1 VAGARLSSSI
11 VIPVGIRVLFSRFF
25 LIALTGTVPLT
36 DPTITDRFQTVPG
49 VSSIGKASVVSDT
62 PLARETR
69 WDVLIHRHASDWIRP
84 TTQSRSPSR
93 NRCRTTHNWYS
104 FPMAPSFDRE
114 TGMFRKACILIVV
127 AWMACLSGIG
137 NRAGLAVDPISSDE
151 IRWVQS
157 VDQAL
162 RLARSQQRP
171 VLIHFFGD
179 NCPPCKMLDKKA
191 FRDTGL
197 IQAMN
202 TELIAVR
209 INADEERDVA
219 RRYQVSRWPT
229 DVYLYPNG
237 DEIYRNISSQ
247 DPVAYAKTIDRVSQK
262 SRDWK
267 LEQPPTTSPSALAG
281 RFPSPSTSLIA
292 KTPLPATSQPMA
304 DVPASDTPT
313 KPSLASRFG
322 QWTKSLKGNKSQTTA
337 SSATPT
343 TTMDPGFYQPR
354 TPVAARGSGDIASSP
369 NARSAAAELATRLAA
384 EHAKPNSPPSMAP
397 VAAADAKLI
406 GARLANA
413 SVDRELLS
421 QPLPL
426 PSQPVPP
433 ASPNASGGPSHV
445 RLVSNP
451 KATSPDS
458 NQADSNQA
466 DSNQADSNQAD
477 SNQADSAPSTATATA
492 TLSTE
497 LRPPVAITPESTET
511 ASASPAT
518 APASAPSA
526 ISSAIPAAVKENVV
540 GIQVAIVKEIQDA
553 NTAETPAVIPSV
565 LSTPSAPAVATA
577 SLRIDPELALQGFCP
592 VKLHQAARQPAGQ
605 TAATAWVPGRPEFAI
620 RHRGRIYHCSSSEAR
635 ALLLESPDTWTPTL
649 SGCDLV
655 EYARSGKWV
664 DGNCQFGFVEQH
676 SGRIFLFASKS
687 NYDEFARNCDAYSK
701 MMGDPS
707 QTK

>member
-1 VAGARLSSSI
+1 MSGVQHFAG
-11 VIPVGIRVLFSRFF
+11 SRD
-25 LIALTGTVPLT
+25 ATGCPY
-36 DPTITDRFQTVPG
+36 
-49 VSSIGKASVVSDT
+49 
-62 PLARETR
+62 
-69 WDVLIHRHASDWIRP
+69 HRHASDWILP
-84 TTQSRSPSR
+84 TMPSR
-93 NRCRTTHNWYS
+93 FPLPKSLSRQWSS
-104 FPMAPSFDRE
+104 FPLAPSFDRE
-114 TGMFRKACILIVV
+114 TGMFRKACILILF
-127 AWMACLSGIG
+127 AWMACLSFIA
-137 NRAGLAVDPISSDE
+137 NRVGLAVDPISSDE

-191 FRDTGL
+191 FRDMGL

-247 DPVAYAKTIDRVSQK
+247 DPIAYAKIIDRVAQK

-267 LEQPPTTSPSALAG
+267 LEQPPTTSSSALAG
-281 RFPSPSTSLIA
+281 RHPPPSSSLIA

-322 QWTKSLKGNKSQTTA
+322 QWTKSLKGNKSQPTA

-343 TTMDPGFYQPR
+343 SAMDPGVYQPR

-369 NARSAAAELATRLAA
+369 PARSAAAELATRLAA
-384 EHAKPNSPPSMAP
+384 EQAKPSSPPSIGPA
-397 VAAADAKLI
+397 AAADAKLI

-413 SVDRELLS
+413 SVDRE
-421 QPLPL
+421 L

-451 KATSPDS
+451 KSTLPDS
-458 NQADSNQA
+458 IQADSI
-466 DSNQADSNQAD
+466 
-477 SNQADSAPSTATATA
+477 QADSAPSTATATA
-492 TLSTE
+492 TLNTE
-497 LRPPVAITPESTET
+497 LRAPVAVTPESTET

-518 APASAPSA
+518 AHASAPSA
-526 ISSAIPAAVKENVV
+526 IPSAIPSTVKETAL

-553 NTAETPAVIPSV
+553 NTTETPAVIPSV
-565 LSTPSAPAVATA
+565 RSTPSAPAVATA
-577 SLRIDPELALQGFCP
+577 SLQIDPELALQGFCP
-592 VKLHQAARQPAGQ
+592 VKLHQAARHPTGQ
-605 TAATAWVPGRPEFAI
+605 SAATAWVPGRPEFAI

-635 ALLLESPDTWTPTL
+635 ALLLQSPDTWTPTL

-707 QTK
+707 QPQ

>member
-1 VAGARLSSSI
+1 MSLANATRPIGFAPPRSRGFPPEVVVPR
-11 VIPVGIRVLFSRFF
+11 VGSL
-25 LIALTGTVPLT
+25 PL
-36 DPTITDRFQTVPG
+36 
-49 VSSIGKASVVSDT
+49 
-62 PLARETR
+62 
-69 WDVLIHRHASDWIRP
+69 
-84 TTQSRSPSR
+84 
-93 NRCRTTHNWYS
+93 
-104 FPMAPSFDRE
+104 APSFYRE
-114 TGMFRKACILIVV
+114 TGMFRKACTLIVV
-127 AWMACLSGIG
+127 AWMGCLSIG
-137 NRAGLAVDPISSDE
+137 LNRIGLAVDPISTEE

-191 FRDTGL
+191 FRDTSL

-209 INADEERDVA
+209 VNADEDRDVA
-219 RRYQVSRWPT
+219 SRYRVSRWPT

-247 DPVAYAKTIDRVSQK
+247 DPVAYAKTIERVSQK
-262 SRDWK
+262 CRDWK
-267 LEQPPTTSPSALAG
+267 LEQPTTSSPAALAG
-281 RFPSPSTSLIA
+281 RYPSPSLIA

-304 DVPASDTPT
+304 DVTANDSPA

-337 SSATPT
+337 SSAAPT
-343 TTMDPGFYQPR
+343 TAMDPGVYQPR

-369 NARSAAAELATRLAA
+369 PARSAAAELAARLAA
-384 EHAKPNSPPSMAP
+384 EHAKPSSPPFMAP

-413 SVDRELLS
+413 SVDREL
-421 QPLPL
+421 Q
-426 PSQPVPP
+426 SQPVPLQSHLDPP
-433 ASPNASGGPSHV
+433 ASPHALSGPSPV

-451 KATSPDS
+451 KSTLPDS
-458 NQADSNQA
+458 NQADSNQQ
-466 DSNQADSNQAD
+466 DSNQADSG
-477 SNQADSAPSTATATA
+477 QADSAPTTATATPN
-492 TLSTE
+492 TE
-497 LRPPVAITPESTET
+497 LRAPIAITSESTET

-518 APASAPSA
+518 AHAS
-526 ISSAIPAAVKENVV
+526 IPTSIPTAVKETAV
-540 GIQVAIVKEIQDA
+540 GIKVAIVKEIQDA
-553 NTAETPAVIPSV
+553 NTTETSAVIPSDR
-565 LSTPSAPAVATA
+565 STPSAPAGATA
-577 SLRIDPELALQGFCP
+577 SLRLDPELALQGFCP
-592 VKLHQAARQPAGQ
+592 VKLHQAARQPTGQ
-605 TAATAWVPGRPEFAI
+605 SAATAWVPGRPEFAI
-620 RHRGRIYHCSSSEAR
+620 RHRGRIYYCSSSEAR
-635 ALLLESPDTWTPTL
+635 ALLLQSPDTWTPAL

-707 QTK
+707 RPQ